1 MIMMKTIRT
10 VRTQAIRRGDNRDN
24 RLRGT
29 SGRDAL
35 FGLAGNDTLLGGKGN
50 DTLNGGE
57 DNDELNGG
65 KGQDTLI
72 GGKGDDIYTV
82 DNRRDRL
89 TERANQGTDTVRAG
103 LSWTLNSNFEKL
115 ELTGNLEINGTG
127 NQADNVIT
135 GNNAANRLQGGA
147 GLDGLIGR
155 AGNDSLD
162 GGTGDDILLG
172 GAGDDVYI
180 VDSLLDLVGEK
191 LINSEA
197 EFLANSTEPQLRV
210 LPDAGGTDLVQSTVD
225 AILPQDVGLSGA
237 VENLELLGTGNLSGS
252 GNGLNNV
259 IRGNAGNNF
268 LSAGAGDDTVD
279 GLAGGDSIFAEAG
292 NDLITGGAGNDF
304 LNGGVGSDRF
314 IYATGTVFSSASIGT
329 DTIADFTPGQD
340 LIVLSRQT
348 FGLTSGIGGGL
359 LGANDFA
366 TVAIDT
372 LAATSAAL
380 IVYSTTTGIL
390 YYNLNRTVAG
400 LGVTGADN
408 GFAIL
413 RQGTTIPALAPADF
427 LVV

>member
-1 MIMMKTIRT
+1 MVIMKISRNI
-10 VRTQAIRRGDNRDN
+10 RTQATRRGDNRNN

-29 SGRDAL
+29 ARRDRL
-35 FGLAGNDTLLGGKGN
+35 FGLGGNDTLLGLNGN
-50 DTLNGGE
+50 DILNGGD
-57 DNDELNGG
+57 DNDNLDGG
-65 KGQDTLI
+65 KGKDILI
-72 GGKGDDIYTV
+72 GGRGDDIYTV
-82 DNRRDRL
+82 DNSRDRIS
-89 TERANQGTDTVRAG
+89 ERANQGIDTVRAN
-103 LSWTLNSNFEKL
+103 LSWTLNSNVEKL
-115 ELTGNLEINGTG
+115 ELLGNQAIDGTG
-127 NQADNVIT
+127 NQFDNVIT
-135 GNNAANRLQGGA
+135 GNDAANRLQGGA

-162 GGTGDDILLG
+162 GGTGEDILLG
-172 GAGDDVYI
+172 GAGDDTYI
-180 VDSLLDLVGEK
+180 VDTLFDVVSEK

-197 EFLANSTEPQLRV
+197 EFLANSTEQQLRL

-225 AILPQDVGLSGA
+225 YILPQDVGFSGA
-237 VENLELLGTGNLSGS
+237 VENLDLLGTGNLSGS

-259 IRGNAGNNF
+259 IRGNAGNNL
-268 LSAGAGDDTVD
+268 LSGGAGDDTID
-279 GLAGGDSIFAEAG
+279 GSAGDDSIFADAG

-304 LNGGVGSDRF
+304 LSGGLGSDRF
-314 IYATGTVFSSASIGT
+314 IYATGTLFSSASIGT
-329 DTIADFTPGQD
+329 DTIADFTGGQD

-372 LAATSAAL
+372 LAATSASL

-390 YYNLNRTVAG
+390 YYNPNRSVPG
-400 LGVTGADN
+400 LGVAGAEN

-413 RQGTTIPALAPADF
+413 RQDTTVPTLTPTDF